1 MSGIVE
7 GTTGPALGT
16 DTAVLRRSVDMA
28 TYTSSQETSRQE
40 HPQHCVETR
49 KISNSRPSNKARS
62 LPRKVK
68 TGLHAWTGRHGA
80 SMLVKNVE
88 PMYVNKI
95 SIFYSTTPRSQQV
108 VGVSFTTTTSSG
120 QGTVTSSIDNR
131 LFGYYNKQWVG
142 YGQQQHDNSLKQE
155 NDSDNHNTLTNWYL
169 KVPCARKNISTT
181 KAQICMKF
189 ET

>member
-16 DTAVLRRSVDMA
+16 DTAVLRRSIDMA

-62 LPRKVK
+62 LPRQVK
-68 TGLHAWTGRHGA
+68 IGLHVWTGRHGV
-80 SMLVKNVE
+80 SMLEKNVE
-88 PMYVNKI
+88 PVYK
-95 SIFYSTTPRSQQV
+95 IFYPTTPSSQQV
-108 VGVSFTTTTSSG
+108 SYLTTPTQHNKPQNSQEAVGKVPSPATYSNTTTSSRWDIATG
-120 QGTVTSSIDNR
+120 N
-131 LFGYYNKQWVG
+131 
-142 YGQQQHDNSLKQE
+142 
-155 NDSDNHNTLTNWYL
+155 
-169 KVPCARKNISTT
+169 
-181 KAQICMKF
+181 MKR